1 MAMQTTTRP
10 HMNPNHPAMPPYH
23 PPPLSYCSNVPAIM
37 STAPPTSRRT
47 APAFAGPR
55 HPDGGSSRAVSVT
68 LFICELLVLP
78 ERHVIVP
85 DGLAAAQQRTRRP
98 HKTTHHYARWRDR
111 SVQRPHMQSGG
122 SSCSTPS
129 DGASRPRTSAD
140 VRLLRCRV
148 YRGWL
153 VRGHSPHT
161 ASSDQKYTFTAI

>member
-1 MAMQTTTRP
+1 MQTTTSP

-85 DGLAAAQQRTRRP
+85 DGLAAAQKSHAAPAQDHTPLRAVAGSFGAATA
-98 HKTTHHYARWRDR
+98 YAIWRVELFDTLRWGIPAPDF
-111 SVQRPHMQSGG
+111 
-122 SSCSTPS
+122 C
-129 DGASRPRTSAD
+129 
-140 VRLLRCRV
+140 
-148 YRGWL
+148 
-153 VRGHSPHT
+153 
-161 ASSDQKYTFTAI
+161 